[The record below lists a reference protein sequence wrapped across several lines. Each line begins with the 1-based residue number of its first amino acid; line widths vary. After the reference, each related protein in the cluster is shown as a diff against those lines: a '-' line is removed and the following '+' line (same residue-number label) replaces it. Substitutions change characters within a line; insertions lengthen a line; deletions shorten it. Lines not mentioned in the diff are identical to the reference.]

1 MVSKSVKGKKKLPV
15 AVRGS
20 RIADETSGPWKPG
33 HKSVTFPLVS
43 RLFAAAIFFGPI
55 TREDGTDASRDFSR
69 EGRRQGRSCSVFGQV
84 YLVFYFS
91 STYKIKQVSLFDIF
105 MLS

>member
-1 MVSKSVKGKKKLPV
+1 MVSKSVKGKKKLPA

-43 RLFAAAIFFGPI
+43 RLPFSLDQSQVKMEL
-55 TREDGTDASRDFSR
+55 TRAEISAEKVADKAEVILS
-69 EGRRQGRSCSVFGQV
+69 
-84 YLVFYFS
+84 LVKF
-91 STYKIKQVSLFDIF
+91 T
-105 MLS
+105 

>member
-43 RLFAAAIFFGPI
+43 RVPFSLDQSQVQMEL
-55 TREDGTDASRDFSR
+55 TRAEIFSR
-69 EGRRQGRSCSVFGQV
+69 EGRRQGRSYSVFGQV

>member
-1 MVSKSVKGKKKLPV
+1 MSGDLPWNTDAMVSKSVKGKKKLPV

-43 RLFAAAIFFGPI
+43 RLPFSLDQSQVKMEL
-55 TREDGTDASRDFSR
+55 TRAEISAEKVADKA
-69 EGRRQGRSCSVFGQV
+69 EVILC
-84 YLVFYFS
+84 LVKF
-91 STYKIKQVSLFDIF
+91 T
-105 MLS
+105 

>member
-1 MVSKSVKGKKKLPV
+1 MVSKSVKGKKK
-15 AVRGS
+15 
-20 RIADETSGPWKPG
+20 TSGCR
-33 HKSVTFPLVS
+33 S
-43 RLFAAAIFFGPI
+43 RLTDRGRDVRTIEAWTQVSHFPACLAAAIFFGPI
-55 TREDGTDASRDFSR
+55 TSADGTDASRDFSR
-69 EGRRQGRSCSVFGQV
+69 EGRRQGRSYSVFGQV